1 MSSIKKLDESQLNK
15 LKIKVSTLDTAS
27 INNDTISNISK
38 NKLNTKD
45 IDKIES
51 LTSLGDR

>member
-1 MSSIKKLDESQLNK
+1 MSSIKKLDDLQLNK